1 MEPST
6 ILPPTSLCEGYGL
19 EDESL
24 DRLLMTTGYR
34 EVSLHYRPAIETVQT
49 AFNSVTRIRIIALPL
64 SQSETATSPHLAWV
78 PLWSNKDTCTLI
90 ANPCELPSR
99 HDDTYLIPRGFA
111 EHFAHTVAGYPYFM
125 PSSTPDQFW
134 PSYLDCQPIS
144 PASTQPIT
152 NMSSHSSDKD
162 QDATI
167 FAILLETLIRL
178 RGYVAD
184 HLLIEQGFINGVAY
198 HHNTLLYE
206 LPIPDF
212 AATPDAYFHLSF
224 LLLDAARA
232 VTTLSRADYLT
243 QKGLANLIGHT
254 RTQLCKL
261 DHLVSALKPGFF
273 VSQQFD
279 KLYDY
284 FRKLHTH
291 SFHDP
296 LATCKALGE
305 LLRYA
310 GIPLESD

>member
-6 ILPPTSLCEGYGL
+6 ILPPTSLHEGYGL

-34 EVSLHYRPAIETVQT
+34 EVSLHYRPAIEAVQE

-64 SQSETATSPHLAWV
+64 DESETATSPHLAWV

-111 EHFAHTVAGYPYFM
+111 EHYSHTVASYPYYM

-134 PSYLDCQPIS
+134 PSYLDCQPIT
-144 PASTQPIT
+144 PESTQPIT
-152 NMSSHSSDKD
+152 TGLPGASHKD
-162 QDATI
+162 PDATM
-167 FAILLETLIRL
+167 FAILLESLIRL

-184 HLLIEQGFINGVAY
+184 HLLIEQGFANGVAY

-212 AATPDAYFHLSF
+212 AATPDAIFHLSF
-224 LLLDAARA
+224 LLFDAARA
-232 VTTLSRADYLT
+232 VTTLSRADFLT
-243 QKGLANLIGHT
+243 QRGLASLIGHA
-254 RTQLCKL
+254 RTQLGKIE
-261 DHLVSALKPGFF
+261 HMVAALRPDFHIIK
-273 VSQQFD
+273 QFD
-279 KLYDY
+279 QLHAY
-284 FRKLHTH
+284 FTR
-291 SFHDP
+291 FHPNSLRD
-296 LATCKALGE
+296 ATTTCKVLGT
-305 LLRYA
+305 LLRHA
-310 GIPLESD
+310 GITSERE

>member
-1 MEPST
+1 
-6 ILPPTSLCEGYGL
+6 
-19 EDESL
+19 
-24 DRLLMTTGYR
+24 MTTGYR
-34 EVSLHYRPAIETVQT
+34 EVSLHYRPTIEYVQT

-64 SQSETATSPHLAWV
+64 SESETATSPHLAWV

-90 ANPCELPSR
+90 ANPVELPSR

-111 EHFAHTVAGYPYFM
+111 EHFAHTVASYPYFM

-144 PASTQPIT
+144 PTSTQPLT
-152 NMSSHSSDKD
+152 NISSLTSDKD
-162 QDATI
+162 HEATM

-184 HLLIEQGFINGVAY
+184 HLLIEQGFNNGVAY

-212 AATPDAYFHLSF
+212 AATRDAYYHLSF
-224 LLLDAARA
+224 LLLDTARA

-243 QKGLANLIGHT
+243 PRGLASITSHT
-254 RTQLCKL
+254 RTQLSKL
-261 DHLVSALKPGFF
+261 DHMVSALKPGFL

-279 KLYDY
+279 KMHAY
-284 FRKLHTH
+284 FRRLHP
-291 SFHDP
+291 SAFRDP
-296 LATCKALGE
+296 VTTCKALGE
-305 LLRYA
+305 LLRFA
-310 GIPLESD
+310 GIPLEGD